1 MYGPWN
7 MDRNRHSFFVIF
19 GQISPFTPLTTWK
32 IKIWKKK
39 HTKRHHHFTLV
50 YHKWQSYDLCFLRY
64 GVRLTELFVNLGH
77 FLPAYPSKSHKNENV
92 QKLKTKKTKK
102 TKKKTRRDI
111 ILLKCTKNHD
121 HMLYFSWDMVRDGC
135 NFYFHFVLFSC
146 RFTAWKKKKNKI
158 K

>member
-1 MYGPWN
+1 MKKIHGDIFILLMCTINDNHMYGPWN

-64 GVRLTELFVNLGH
+64 GVRMTELFVNLGH

-102 TKKKTRRDI
+102 TKKKHVEI
-111 ILLKCTKNHD
+111 
-121 HMLYFSWDMVRDGC
+121 S
-135 NFYFHFVLFSC
+135 FY
-146 RFTAWKKKKNKI
+146 
-158 K
+158 